1 MVETIMVVHGRSV
14 GGKEKRRRR
23 LKSCSK
29 RKCRQSRQIVC
40 IFWSECRR
48 AKPSLSLIRLEL
60 GCWIA
65 FQASAWLG
73 PGNIIITN

>member
-40 IFWSECRR
+40 IFWSV
-48 AKPSLSLIRLEL
+48 SS
-60 GCWIA
+60 
-65 FQASAWLG
+65 
-73 PGNIIITN
+73 ITIVVIHF